1 MSGETIGVAIAV
13 LVISSFVLCMLTFLF
28 TSMSGFFNEYKEP
41 ERMSWEKQPERTR
54 EIDFADKKAL
64 EHAHKVRTQYPPA
77 KATETTFE
85 ITNVKESILVTETVY
100 AD

>member
-13 LVISSFVLCMLTFLF
+13 LVISSFVICMIMFF
-28 TSMSGFFNEYKEP
+28 IFSMGDFFNEYKEP
-41 ERMSWEKQPERTR
+41 ERISWKKQLERAR
-54 EIDFADKKAL
+54 EIDLADKKAW
-64 EHAHKVRTQYPPA
+64 ENAHKVRTQYPPA
-77 KATETTFE
+77 KATETSFE